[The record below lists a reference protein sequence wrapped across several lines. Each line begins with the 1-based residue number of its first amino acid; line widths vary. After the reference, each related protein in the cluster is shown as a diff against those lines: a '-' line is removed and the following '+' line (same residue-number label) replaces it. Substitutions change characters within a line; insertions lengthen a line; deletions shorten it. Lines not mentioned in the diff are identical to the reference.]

1 MSQRKQKQKLN
12 SKVSSYPQKQ
22 QKKPMNKKLFIGMR
36 KKKCQTKK
44 WFPKNRRLMTK
55 VNQKQNQLPQT
66 YFKLRNHF
74 YFQINRFI
82 YNDAIDDYV
91 ITQWISEIIQNILPD
106 LIMFYTIIGL
116 LVVIAIAK
124 YAYLK
129 E

>member
-1 MSQRKQKQKLN
+1 
-12 SKVSSYPQKQ
+12 
-22 QKKPMNKKLFIGMR
+22 
-36 KKKCQTKK
+36 
-44 WFPKNRRLMTK
+44 MTK